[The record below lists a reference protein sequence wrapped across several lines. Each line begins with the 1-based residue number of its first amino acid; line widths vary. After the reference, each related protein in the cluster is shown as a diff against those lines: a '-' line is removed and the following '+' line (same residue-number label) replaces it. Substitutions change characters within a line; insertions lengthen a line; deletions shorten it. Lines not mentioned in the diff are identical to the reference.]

1 MTNKKTSIYDY
12 DNDFAHYEL
21 DEKERKKLGQVW
33 TPYSIIVKM
42 LDKVEP
48 SHWKDETRTQFDPTM
63 GTGNFVIAI
72 LYRRIVEYKQ
82 DPLKALKNMYGVELD
97 QKTLDY
103 AHKRIEKFMAHF
115 TNSKKKVHE
124 IVMKNF
130 VCSDIFKW
138 NILDWRPKTPEE
150 IERDEKEKKEKK
162 KKLEQ
167 EEKEKK
173 RKLEQENNLARFG
186 LSKKSEEE
194 IMAELGLVY

>member
-1 MTNKKTSIYDY
+1 MNTKTSIYDY

-21 DEKERKKLGQVW
+21 NEKERKKLGQIW

-42 LDKVEP
+42 MDKVDP
-48 SHWKDETRTQFDPTM
+48 SRWKDETRTQLDPTM
-63 GTGNFVIAI
+63 GTGNIVIAM

-82 DPLKALKNMYGVELD
+82 DPLKALKNTYGVELD

-115 TNSKKKVHE
+115 TKSKKKVHE
-124 IVMKNF
+124 IVKHNF

-173 RKLEQENNLARFG
+173 RKLEQEKNLARFG

>member
-1 MTNKKTSIYDY
+1 MNTKTSIYDY

-21 DEKERKKLGQVW
+21 NEKERKKLGQIW
-33 TPYSIIVKM
+33 TPYRTIVHM
-42 LDKVEP
+42 MDKADS
-48 SHWKDETRTQFDPTM
+48 SHWKDETKTNIDPTM
-63 GTGNFVIAI
+63 GTGNIVIAM

-82 DPLKALKNMYGVELD
+82 DPLKALKNTYGVELD

-138 NILDWRPKTPEE
+138 NIEEWRPMTPEE
-150 IERDEKEKKEKK
+150 IERYEKEK
-162 KKLEQ
+162 
-167 EEKEKK
+167 KEKK

-186 LSKKSEEE
+186 LSKKSVAKKSEEE

>member
-1 MTNKKTSIYDY
+1 MNTKTSIYDY
-12 DNDFAHYEL
+12 DNDFAHYEIN
-21 DEKERKKLGQVW
+21 EKERKKLGQVW

-42 LDKVEP
+42 MDKVD
-48 SHWKDETRTQFDPTM
+48 SSIWKDETRTTFDPTM
-63 GTGNFVIAI
+63 GTGNIVIAM

-82 DPLKALKNMYGVELD
+82 DPLKALKNTYGVELD

-115 TNSKKKVHE
+115 TKSKKKVHE

-138 NILDWRPKTPEE
+138 NILEWRPKTPEE

>member
-1 MTNKKTSIYDY
+1 MNTKKSIYDY

-21 DEKERKKLGQVW
+21 NEKERKKLGQVW

-42 LDKVEP
+42 MDKLEP
-48 SHWKDETRTQFDPTM
+48 SFWKDETKKIFDPTM
-63 GTGNFVIAI
+63 GTGNIVIAE
-72 LYRRIVEYKQ
+72 LYRRIVEYGQ
-82 DPLKALKNMYGVELD
+82 DPLKALKNMRGVELD

-124 IVMKNF
+124 IVKQNF

-138 NILDWRPKTPEE
+138 NIEEWRPMTPEE
-150 IERDEKEKKEKK
+150 IERREKEKKEMK